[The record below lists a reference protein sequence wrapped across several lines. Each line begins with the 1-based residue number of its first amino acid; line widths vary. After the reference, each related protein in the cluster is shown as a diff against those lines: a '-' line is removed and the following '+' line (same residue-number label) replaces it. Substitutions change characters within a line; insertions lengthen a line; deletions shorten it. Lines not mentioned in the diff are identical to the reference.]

1 MTNISELSVEG
12 RNEMLLEKT
21 DALNRLVRDLLEL
34 HEKVLSFIKP
44 GMQDAEEIKEIL
56 DAHQRTH
63 EEINAELRAIA
74 VETKDL
80 ISKIRSLP
88 ENSQEFF
95 YDDVPEVKVLI
106 DFLDDVL
113 YAVDFAIYEADNLN
127 DLYDALAGLVTT
139 QVPART
145 PRNGEHITYTVDLY
159 PSTYSG
165 SLILPGQ

>member
-34 HEKVLSFIKP
+34 HEKVLSYIKP
-44 GMQDAEEIKEIL
+44 GVQDAEEIKEIL

-95 YDDVPEVKVLI
+95 TMMCLKSKY
-106 DFLDDVL
+106 
-113 YAVDFAIYEADNLN
+113 
-127 DLYDALAGLVTT
+127 
-139 QVPART
+139 
-145 PRNGEHITYTVDLY
+145 
-159 PSTYSG
+159 
-165 SLILPGQ
+165 

>member
-1 MTNISELSVEG
+1 M
-12 RNEMLLEKT
+12 
-21 DALNRLVRDLLEL
+21 
-34 HEKVLSFIKP
+34 
-44 GMQDAEEIKEIL
+44 
-56 DAHQRTH
+56 
-63 EEINAELRAIA
+63 
-74 VETKDL
+74 
-80 ISKIRSLP
+80 
-88 ENSQEFF
+88 
-95 YDDVPEVKVLI
+95 PEVKVLI